1 MNIYLY
7 NVQLLILVLLLVLV
21 RLLIHLLDE
30 HLHVGLLI
38 LVHLL
43 LQFPP
48 QPSCLAWR
56 SFNRYIFGKFNLIII

>member
-1 MNIYLY
+1 MFT
-7 NVQLLILVLLLVLV
+7 VQLLILVLFLVLV

-43 LQFPP
+43 LQLPP